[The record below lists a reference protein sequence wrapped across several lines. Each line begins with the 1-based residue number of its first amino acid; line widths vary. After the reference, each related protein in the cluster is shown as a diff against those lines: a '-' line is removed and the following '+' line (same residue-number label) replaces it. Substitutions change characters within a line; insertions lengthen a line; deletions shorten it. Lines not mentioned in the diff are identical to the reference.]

1 MMNRWMKVILINS
14 DNDIMHAA
22 DVLLGRKK
30 VFVKLI
36 EKRCLEKTLCFLS
49 GITYVIGGD
58 IKLYEP
64 SKIFLFTLRENDN
77 ENETAAERCD
87 KTDEWEMYIEDDCS
101 DEFEQEREVE
111 FSSCKYQDYKE
122 TISRIE
128 EKIMDIVKDHFH
140 LDVMI
145 YGHPEGYAEQL
156 QRYLH
161 EDFESMYREMSE
173 WIIDEIYNII
183 SIMKDGQ
190 NVTVTFDTFK
200 NRASRILFYSMA
212 GGCYALNGK
221 IERINDMKFRFEIND
236 TMCKE
241 PEVAQV

>member
-14 DNDIMHAA
+14 DNDIMQAA

-64 SKIFLFTLRENDN
+64 SKIFLFTLRESNSDN
-77 ENETAAERCD
+77 ETTTEYYD
-87 KTDEWEMYIEDDCS
+87 KTADWGMCIEDDCN
-101 DEFEQEREVE
+101 DEFEMESEAE
-111 FSSCKYQDYKE
+111 FSSYRYRDYKE
-122 TISRIE
+122 IISGIE
-128 EKIMDIVKDHFH
+128 KEIMDIVKDHLH
-140 LDVMI
+140 LDIMT
-145 YGHPEGYAEQL
+145 YGHPEGYTEQL

-173 WIIDEIYNII
+173 WIIDEIHNIV
-183 SIMKDGQ
+183 SIMKDGR

-221 IERINDMKFRFEIND
+221 IERINDKKFRFEIND

-241 PEVAQV
+241 PEII